1 MNFLQALVGLQRLL
15 VNFRDE
21 IVVGLHLGEIF
32 ELQQEVGEH
41 HEGVGGDVHRAET
54 LAEQNLLGQDGHV
67 VEGEVEVGEAGETGA
82 ERC

>member
-21 IVVGLHLGEIF
+21 IVVGLHLGKIF

-41 HEGVGGDVHRAET
+41 HEGVGGDVHRAEA
-54 LAEQNLLGQDGHV
+54 LAEQNLLG
-67 VEGEVEVGEAGETGA
+67 
-82 ERC
+82 